1 MSHADPD
8 IAVVGAG
15 AAGLAAA
22 LCLAR
27 EGFHTLLIGDPAI
40 AAPGRTVAL
49 FGGSVAFL
57 QALGVWEAVSARA
70 APMDAMRIIDDTGSL
85 FAPPPLTFRCA
96 ELGLDSFGCNIPND
110 DLVGV
115 LAAQARQTPG
125 LELAPETVAEAS
137 FSPAGPQLVLASGRA
152 LRPRL
157 AIGADGGRSLV
168 RARAGVGV
176 RTWDYPQAALT
187 GVFSHTQP
195 HRNTSTEFHTR
206 HGPFTLVPL
215 PGKRSSLVWVT
226 EPGKA
231 RRLAGLAPETLA
243 LEVEQQARSML
254 GAMRVT
260 GPCGVIP
267 MRGLTAERFAGHG
280 MALVGEAA
288 HMFPPI
294 GAQGLNLGLRDV
306 AALRDALI
314 AARDRGARCDD
325 ADALAAYDRGRRLD
339 VTTRTRAIDALNR
352 SLLTRLPGVDFLRG
366 AGMLALGHI
375 RPLRRLAMREGLAP
389 LLGLPAMM
397 QADGASRPR

>member
-27 EGFHTLLIGDPAI
+27 EGFHTLLVGDPAI

-57 QALGVWEAVSARA
+57 RALGVWEAVSARA

-85 FAPPPLTFRCA
+85 FAPPPLNFRCA

-115 LAAQARQTPG
+115 LAAAARDTPG
-125 LELAPETVAEAS
+125 LELAPDTVTGAS
-137 FSPAGPQLVLASGRA
+137 FSPAGPQLTLASGRA
-152 LRPRL
+152 LRPQL
-157 AIGADGGRSLV
+157 VVGADGGRSLV
-168 RARAGVGV
+168 RARAGVGA
-176 RTWDYPQAALT
+176 RTWDYPQTALT
-187 GVFSHTQP
+187 GVFSHAQP
-195 HRNTSTEFHTR
+195 HRHTSTEFHTR

-215 PGKRSSLVWVT
+215 PGRRSSLVWVT
-226 EPGKA
+226 EPGNA
-231 RRLAGLAPETLA
+231 RRLAALTPEALA
-243 LEVEQQARSML
+243 LEVERQARSML
-254 GAMRVT
+254 GAMRVE
-260 GPCGVIP
+260 GRCGVIP

-314 AARDRGARCDD
+314 AARARGASCSD
-325 ADALAAYDRGRRLD
+325 ASALAAYDRGRRLD
-339 VTTRTRAIDALNR
+339 VATRTHAIDALNR
-352 SLLTRLPGVDFLRG
+352 SLLSRLPGADFLRG
-366 AGMLALGHI
+366 AGMLALEHV

-397 QADGASRPR
+397 RADAAFRPG